1 MTTKNLD
8 ELNDMMMPF
17 AKLLGIKL
25 TRAEADLFEAEMEV
39 RDDLC
44 TLPAILHGG
53 ALMAFADTLGGIG
66 AFANLREGQSTT
78 VTVESKTNFI
88 GAAPTGTKVTG
99 RCTPLHKGRRTHV
112 WQTRIETEEG
122 KLVGLVTQTQ
132 LMS

>member
-1 MTTKNLD
+1 MATKNLE

-66 AFANLREGQSTT
+66 AFANLRDGQTAT

-88 GAAPTGTKVTG
+88 GAAPAGTKVIA

-112 WQTRIETEEG
+112 WQTRIETEDG
-122 KLVGLVTQTQ
+122 KMVGLVTQTQ

>member
-44 TLPAILHGG
+44 TFPAILHGG
-53 ALMAFADTLGGIG
+53 AMMAFADTLGGIG
-66 AFANLREGQSTT
+66 AFANLREGQSAT

-88 GAAPTGTKVTG
+88 GAAATGTKVIG

-112 WQTRIETEEG
+112 WPTRIETEDG

-132 LMS
+132 LMT

>member
-1 MTTKNLD
+1 MTKNLD

-25 TRAEADLFEAEMEV
+25 TRAEADLFEAEMDV

-53 ALMAFADTLGGIG
+53 AMMAFADTLGGIG
-66 AFANLREGQSTT
+66 AFANLRDGQSAT
-78 VTVESKTNFI
+78 VTVESKTNFT
-88 GAAPTGTKVTG
+88 GAAPTGTKVIG
-99 RCTPLHKGRRTHV
+99 RCTPLHKGRRTQV
-112 WQTRIETEEG
+112 WQTRVETEDG

-132 LMS
+132 LMT

>member
-1 MTTKNLD
+1 MLAKNLD

-17 AKLLGIKL
+17 AKLLGIRL

-66 AFANLREGQSTT
+66 AFANMSEDNKGT

-88 GAAPTGTKVTG
+88 GAAPAGTKVIG

-112 WQTRIETEEG
+112 WQTRIETQEG

-132 LMS
+132 LMT

>member
-1 MTTKNLD
+1 MTKNLD

-39 RDDLC
+39 RDEFC

-53 ALMAFADTLGGIG
+53 AMMAFADTLGGIG
-66 AFANLREGQSTT
+66 AFANLREDQSAT

-88 GAAPTGTKVTG
+88 GAAPTGTKVIG
-99 RCTPLHKGRRTHV
+99 RCTPLHKGRRTQV
-112 WQTRIETEEG
+112 WQTRVETEDG

-132 LMS
+132 LMT

>member
-1 MTTKNLD
+1 MTKNLD

-25 TRAEADLFEAEMEV
+25 TRAEADLFEAEMDV

-53 ALMAFADTLGGIG
+53 AMMAFADTLGGIG
-66 AFANLREGQSTT
+66 AFANLREGQSAT

-88 GAAPTGTKVTG
+88 GAAPTGAKVIG
-99 RCTPLHKGRRTHV
+99 RCTPLHKGRRTQV
-112 WQTRIETEEG
+112 WQTRVETEDG

-132 LMS
+132 LMT

>member
-1 MTTKNLD
+1 MATRNLD

-66 AFANLREGQSTT
+66 AFANMGPDNKGTAT
-78 VTVESKTNFI
+78 IESKTTFI
-88 GAAPTGTKVTG
+88 AAAPAGGKVIG
-99 RCTPLHKGRRTHV
+99 RCTPLHKGRRTQV
-112 WQTRIETEEG
+112 WQTRIETSEG
-122 KLVGLVTQTQ
+122 KLVGVVTQTQ
-132 LMS
+132 IMT